1 MLPYH
6 EFLIQLRE
14 QSLFRELRTIDEIE
28 GPVVRM
34 GDRVL
39 VNFASND
46 YLGLSQHPSVKAGAK
61 LAIDRFG
68 AGSGASRLVTGTESP
83 HTKFE
88 EEIAAFKGAESALLF
103 STGYTAAIGTITSLV
118 GPGDVVILDKLA
130 HACLIDGAKLSG
142 AALRVFP
149 HNNTAKLK
157 RQLAWAQQTYPQAKT
172 LIVTES
178 IFSMDGDFGD
188 LPAIADLKTE
198 FQALLL
204 VDEAHATGVIGPQ
217 GAGWVSALGLTRQV
231 DIQMGTLSKA
241 FGASG
246 GFICGSKTLIQLLV
260 NRARSF
266 IYSTA
271 LPPASAAAASAALE
285 IVRGAEGEALR
296 SHLWR
301 NVRFLAGCLAPVSGE
316 IPDRVSPIFPWL
328 IGDEEQ
334 TLWLAETLFQ
344 NGFLAPAIRYPTVA
358 RGAARLRIA
367 LSASH
372 APEQIQSLSRTIIAS
387 HGFAKELQPQTL
399 PKGRPER

>member
-1 MLPYH
+1 MFPYD
-6 EFLIQLRE
+6 ELLIRLRE
-14 QSLFRELRTIDEIE
+14 QSLFRELRTIESIQ
-28 GPVVRM
+28 GTVVRM
-34 GDRVL
+34 GDRFL

-46 YLGLSQHPSVKAGAK
+46 YLGLSQHPAVKASAK

-88 EEIAAFKGAESALLF
+88 EEIAVFKGAESALVF
-103 STGYTAAIGTITSLV
+103 STGYSAAIGTITSLV

-149 HNNTAKLK
+149 HNNAAKLK
-157 RQLAWAQQTYPQAKT
+157 HHLAWAQQAYPQGKT

-178 IFSMDGDFGD
+178 IFSMDGDLGD
-188 LPAIADLKTE
+188 LAAIARLKAE
-198 FQALLL
+198 FEALLL
-204 VDEAHATGVIGPQ
+204 VDEAHATGVIGPH
-217 GAGWVSALGLTRQV
+217 GAGWVAALGLTPQV

-271 LPPASAAAASAALE
+271 LPPASAAAASAALQ
-285 IVRGAEGEALR
+285 IVRSDEGNALR
-296 SHLWR
+296 SRLR
-301 NVRFLAGCLAPVSGE
+301 SNVRFLIECLTTFRGENPVPVG
-316 IPDRVSPIFPWL
+316 PILPL
-328 IGDEEQ
+328 VIGDEQE
-334 TLWLAETLFQ
+334 TLGLAESLLK
-344 NGFLAPAIRYPTVA
+344 NGFLVPAIRFPTVA
-358 RGAARLRIA
+358 RGSARLRIA

-372 APEQIQSLSRTIIAS
+372 TPEQIQSLSRTIIAS
-387 HGFAKELQPQTL
+387 REFFEEL
-399 PKGRPER
+399 